1 MAEENTNTSTTTEPQ
16 APEKTDNGNTAPA
29 KEEKKA
35 PAPQPEKTFTQA
47 EVNRIIDERLTRE
60 REKQEE
66 AAKLAAMNEKEKSDY
81 TIKKLTEELNGY
93 KARENR
99 AAMAREAHAML
110 SDKGLGGISDELVDR
125 LINETDA
132 EATKK
137 NVEDFAAMFTNA
149 VDEAVKA
156 RLRGKTPEVGA
167 PASQLTQE
175 QIFAV
180 KDRATRQRLIRENM
194 DLFTQK

>member
-1 MAEENTNTSTTTEPQ
+1 MAEESTNTSTTTEPQ
-16 APEKTDNGNTAPA
+16 APEKTDTGNTAPA

-110 SDKGLGGISDELVDR
+110 SEKGLGGISDELVDR

-156 RLRGKTPEVGA
+156 KLRGKTPETGS
-167 PASQLTQE
+167 PPSQLTQE

>member
-1 MAEENTNTSTTTEPQ
+1 MAEESTNTSTTTEPQ
-16 APEKTDNGNTAPA
+16 APEKTDTGNTAPA

-110 SDKGLGGISDELVDR
+110 SEKGLGGISDELVDR

-156 RLRGKTPEVGA
+156 KLRGKTPETGS
-167 PASQLTQE
+167 PPSQLTQE
-175 QIFAV
+175 QIIAV

>member
-16 APEKTDNGNTAPA
+16 APEKTDTGNTAPA

-81 TIKKLTEELNGY
+81 TIKKLTEELDGY

-110 SDKGLGGISDELVDR
+110 SEKGLGSISDELVDR

-156 RLRGKTPEVGA
+156 KLRGKTPETGS
-167 PASQLTQE
+167 PPSQLTQE

>member
-1 MAEENTNTSTTTEPQ
+1 MAEESTNTSTTTEPQ
-16 APEKTDNGNTAPA
+16 APEKTDTGNTTPA

-110 SDKGLGGISDELVDR
+110 SEKGLGGISDELVDR

-156 RLRGKTPEVGA
+156 KLRGKTPETGS
-167 PASQLTQE
+167 PPSQLTQE

>member
-16 APEKTDNGNTAPA
+16 APEKTDTGNTAPA

-99 AAMAREAHAML
+99 AAMAKEARAML
-110 SDKGLGGISDELVDR
+110 SEKGLGSISDDLVTR

-194 DLFTQK
+194 DLFTRK